1 MVHCQIWNRDHG
13 FQALKYPFHQPNTD
27 YINISPTQASCIS
40 LDTNEEVDVT
50 QVSRGICQ
58 DISVIPEKKG
68 KYKIELE
75 FDYDPG
81 VLSNISNIK
90 ISGSNKVK
98 LFYL

>member
-1 MVHCQIWNRDHG
+1 M
-13 FQALKYPFHQPNTD
+13 
-27 YINISPTQASCIS
+27 
-40 LDTNEEVDVT
+40 T

-58 DISVIPEKKG
+58 DISVIPDKKG

-90 ISGSNKVK
+90 ISGTSNKVT
-98 LFYL
+98 